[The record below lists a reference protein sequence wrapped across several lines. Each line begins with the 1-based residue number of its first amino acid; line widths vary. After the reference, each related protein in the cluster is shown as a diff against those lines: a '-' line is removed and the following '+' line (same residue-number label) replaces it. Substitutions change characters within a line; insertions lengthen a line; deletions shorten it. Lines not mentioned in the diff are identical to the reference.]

1 MSIVLTTPPAIEPV
15 TLDEAKAHLKV
26 DTTDDDA
33 LIGTLIC
40 AARSKAEWNTG
51 RAFITQG
58 WTLAADCWPQDNVFE
73 LPFPPLQSVGSVTA
87 YALDDT
93 ATVLDPSTWQAD
105 TVSAPARLALKTNA
119 SPPVNLRAL
128 NAIEIVFT
136 AGYGDSESDVPALIR
151 EAILEIVADMYVN
164 RGDTDEIPL
173 AAMALLA
180 PYRILNI

>member
-1 MSIVLTTPPAIEPV
+1 MPLQLTTPPATEPV

-26 DTTDDDA
+26 DTTDDDT
-33 LIGTLIC
+33 LIGTLIS

-58 WTLAADCWPQDNVFE
+58 WTFAADGWPADNVFE
-73 LPFPPLQSVGSVTA
+73 LPFPPMQSVTSVTA

-93 ATVLDPSTWQAD
+93 ATVLDPSAYQVD
-105 TVSAPARLALKTNA
+105 MVSAPARLTLKAAA
-119 SPPVNLRAL
+119 SPPVNLRGL
-128 NAIEIVFT
+128 NAVEIVFT

-164 RGDTDEIPL
+164 RGDAGEIPL
-173 AAMALLA
+173 AALALLA